1 MAMIGNALDE
11 TASRG
16 IGRLSI
22 KDLAFLFVSYPLT
35 DTPPFPLE
43 VIY

>member
-1 MAMIGNALDE
+1 MATIGNALDE

-22 KDLAFLFVSYPLT
+22 KDLAFLFVSYPMT
-35 DTPPFPLE
+35 EPPLFPFK
-43 VIY
+43 VG